1 MSTHP
6 KLLGKIIRM
15 CPGKASM
22 SAGRLPAQTH
32 SRADPYL
39 AAFPSGISPG
49 LLGKIIPSNSGIVP
63 MTAGHLPI

>member
-15 CPGKASM
+15 CPGSASI
-22 SAGRLPAQTH
+22 SAGRLPVRTH
-32 SRADPYL
+32 SRADPDL
-39 AAFPSGISPG
+39 ADLPSGIGPG

>member
-15 CPGKASM
+15 CPGSASM
-22 SAGRLPAQTH
+22 PAGRLPARTH
-32 SRADPYL
+32 GRAAPDL
-39 AAFPSGISPG
+39 AAFPSGIDPS

-63 MTAGHLPI
+63 MTAGHLPV